1 MEELAV
7 MISIA
12 LSDSNIVATL
22 SGGAAVTIYSDNA
35 YQSADLE
42 FVTSEGK
49 KQLSAAV
56 LKLGFKPYNSSRLYY
71 HPDTDWL
78 VEFPPGPLGFGD
90 KIVDSQKIPLLET
103 KYGPLRVVT
112 PTLSIMD
119 RLFAYW
125 YHFDNQ
131 TWDQAIE
138 VARRQDI
145 EWGYVYFPKAVD
157 DAVIGSNETHR
168 NQMMQLLSN
177 PERAKDFSLLI
188 YDLIAFGKLR

>member
-7 MISIA
+7 LISVA
-12 LSDSNIVATL
+12 LSNAGIVATL

-35 YQSADLE
+35 YQSVDLD

-56 LKLGFKPYNSSRLYY
+56 SKLGFKPHNSSRLYS

-90 KIVDSQKIPLLET
+90 TIVDSENIPLLET
-103 KYGPLRVVT
+103 QFGPLRVIT

-119 RLFAYW
+119 RLSAYW

-145 EWGYVYFPKAVD
+145 DWDYVY
-157 DAVIGSNETHR
+157 SW
-168 NQMMQLLSN
+168 
-177 PERAKDFSLLI
+177 AKSEKQDTTEIDRLRGQS
-188 YDLIAFGKLR
+188 DLGK

>member
-7 MISIA
+7 MISVV
-12 LSDSNIVATL
+12 LSEADIIATL

-35 YQSADLE
+35 YQSA
-42 FVTSEGK
+42 
-49 KQLSAAV
+49 
-56 LKLGFKPYNSSRLYY
+56 PYNSSRLYS

-90 KIVDSQKIPLLET
+90 TIVDSEKIPLLET
-103 KYGPLRVVT
+103 KYGPLRVIT

-119 RLFAYW
+119 RLSAYW

-145 EWGYVYFPKAVD
+145 DWDYVY
-157 DAVIGSNETHR
+157 SW
-168 NQMMQLLSN
+168 
-177 PERAKDFSLLI
+177 AKSEKQDTKEIDRLREQSSL
-188 YDLIAFGKLR
+188 GK

>member
-7 MISIA
+7 MISVV
-12 LSDSNIVATL
+12 LSDADIIATL

-35 YQSADLE
+35 YQSADLD

-56 LKLGFKPYNSSRLYY
+56 LKLGFKPYNNSRLYS

-90 KIVDSQKIPLLET
+90 TIVDSEKIPLLET
-103 KYGPLRVVT
+103 KYGPLRVIT

-119 RLFAYW
+119 RLSAYW

-145 EWGYVYFPKAVD
+145 DWDYVY
-157 DAVIGSNETHR
+157 SW
-168 NQMMQLLSN
+168 
-177 PERAKDFSLLI
+177 AKSEKQDTKEIDRLREQSSL
-188 YDLIAFGKLR
+188 GK